1 MSEKVISKSDFEK
14 INRVLQDMLYSNSS
28 SMMFDMLEEFSDTL
42 ADAKQVQDE
51 KLHEDIV
58 ALNSCV
64 ELMDV
69 NNNEVMLKTI
79 VLPPADFDS
88 QELSVLSPIGMSVI
102 GVKTG
107 EIIDCKVPAG
117 VRRIKVQNI
126 LDTAKVEFA

>member
-14 INRVLQDMLYSNSS
+14 INRVLQNMLYSNSS
-28 SMMFDMLEEFSDTL
+28 NIMLEEFSDAL
-42 ADAKQVQDE
+42 DEAKKVHDE
-51 KLHEDIV
+51 KLQEDIV
-58 ALNSCV
+58 ALDSCV

-69 NNNEVMLKTI
+69 NNNEVMLKRI

-102 GVKTG
+102 GVKAG

-117 VRRIKVQNI
+117 VRRIKIQNI
-126 LDTAKVEFA
+126 LDTAKAGFV